1 LQDFCYT
8 GDFTERGIKM
18 THGYLTEYVVEED
31 AYLNYVPSELRDVA
45 VLVEPLTVA
54 EKAMSQVWKIQK
66 RLPWECQLVE
76 GKAVGHCRTAVVLGA
91 GPVGILGAMLLTI
104 HGFKTHVYSRSK
116 APNLKSELLESM
128 GIPYLS
134 ALNVSPD
141 ALAERVGNI
150 DVVYEALGVAPI
162 SFEVLK
168 KLGMNGIFVFTGIP
182 APKEAIPVEA
192 DIIMRNLVLMNQS
205 IVGTVNADK
214 EAFQNAIRDLR
225 VFKERWPG
233 ALQSII
239 TGRYA
244 MPAFRE
250 LLVGEKSG
258 IKNIITL
265 DGSP

>member
-1 LQDFCYT
+1 
-8 GDFTERGIKM
+8 
-18 THGYLTEYVVEED
+18 
-31 AYLNYVPSELRDVA
+31 
-45 VLVEPLTVA
+45 
-54 EKAMSQVWKIQK
+54 
-66 RLPWECQLVE
+66 
-76 GKAVGHCRTAVVLGA
+76 
-91 GPVGILGAMLLTI
+91 
-104 HGFKTHVYSRSK
+104 
-116 APNLKSELLESM
+116 
-128 GIPYLS
+128 
-134 ALNVSPD
+134 
-141 ALAERVGNI
+141 VGNI